1 MDFSLS
7 FLIKSKFEEMNF
19 QTNSWVRG
27 RGAWRVAH
35 FILLTQKY
43 MAINSTIPAS
53 GQINNK
59 LSKIHASKNRVRLV
73 LKPISRD
80 RDKIDK
86 NK

>member
-1 MDFSLS
+1 MAGAGRAAP
-7 FLIKSKFEEMNF
+7 LI
-19 QTNSWVRG
+19 Q
-27 RGAWRVAH
+27 
-35 FILLTQKY
+35 LTQKY

-73 LKPISRD
+73 LKPINRD